1 MSATVPP
8 RTVDER
14 DLALQRR
21 ADFEACVRH
30 FTDQCLSLPPTC
42 DSASHHVASM
52 HILLVDV
59 AQCIARNDAVGARA
73 AAGQVAGAATMFVL
87 DWTRDVDKVPD
98 ETNPGKQA

>member
-1 MSATVPP
+1 MSAKVPP

-21 ADFEACVRH
+21 ADFEAGVRR

-52 HILLVDV
+52 HILLVDL
-59 AQCIARNDAVGARA
+59 AQCIARNDGPGARA
-73 AAGQVAGAATMFVL
+73 ATGQLAGAATMFVL
-87 DWTRDVDKVPD
+87 DWIREIDEVPG
-98 ETNPGKQA
+98 ETISGKQA